1 MFPNINE
8 NMKSPMTRREA
19 LKRMGAFAALLSLE
33 LTGVSA
39 LTSCSNKKARR
50 IIFFFTATGNSLFVA
65 KMLSDEILSIPQE
78 LKKNDLV
85 YEADEIGFVFPDY
98 AASAP
103 LIVREF
109 ISKAVFRAPYIF
121 SVITYGNFAAN
132 VCEWWNKFANEQGLP
147 QQYIKS
153 LMMVDN
159 YLPVFDMNEQITID
173 KHTDENLATIIQE
186 VAAHEEYIEKGDL
199 GRFSEEGLERLRASH
214 FPMTAQQLIDV
225 NHDKCISCG
234 ICTRVCPH
242 GNLKLSSEGVI
253 ADGSCEFCLA
263 CVHNCT
269 QKALSLKSRME
280 GFPGERNPE
289 ARYRHPEI
297 SINEIVRANQQRI

>member
-1 MFPNINE
+1 
-8 NMKSPMTRREA
+8 
-19 LKRMGAFAALLSLE
+19 
-33 LTGVSA
+33 
-39 LTSCSNKKARR
+39 
-50 IIFFFTATGNSLFVA
+50 
-65 KMLSDEILSIPQE
+65 
-78 LKKNDLV
+78 
-85 YEADEIGFVFPDY
+85 
-98 AASAP
+98 
-103 LIVREF
+103 
-109 ISKAVFRAPYIF
+109 
-121 SVITYGNFAAN
+121 
-132 VCEWWNKFANEQGLP
+132 
-147 QQYIKS
+147 
-153 LMMVDN
+153 MVDN

-297 SINEIVRANQQRI
+297 SINEIVRANQQRIY